1 MRRGGRGAEG
11 AHDGAV
17 VFVEKVDAVGA
28 SGIPAGGP
36 GLVVFEGEAVALGRG
51 HFSGLDEFIFGG
63 GEIVAGDDAFFAE
76 QHGAAGAGFAGE
88 LHERGEIKLVAAQR
102 ALADNEV
109 VEQARLEPRG
119 DVATQDDVF
128 AVIDAGGEAEA
139 APVFRTGGIE
149 DLAGVAEER
158 GHELG
163 TNRSPARIGDGKR
176 ARVDAVFFLEEFNER
191 FFEAEERGMAEK
203 IEVDAVDV
211 AGRGVAEDGEFEG
224 ADLGV
229 GVGKFGAVF
238 ALGAADAELGM
249 RSPEIAV
256 ELAGERI
263 VFRARGV
270 VTVHAHRGVAKNA
283 VGAAGLGDDVEGVG
297 AISGEA
303 PKGVGGDLVTATAEV
318 GDAGADEFGRF
329 RGKIHAAAG
338 GDAPFE
344 DGDGGVGVAGDL
356 LAEVVG
362 VFVPAAEKGAEAIVI
377 DDDELGPV
385 AGLGGFGGQE
395 RQ

>member
-1 MRRGGRGAEG
+1 MSRRN
-11 AHDGAV
+11 V
-17 VFVEKVDAVGA
+17 
-28 SGIPAGGP
+28 
-36 GLVVFEGEAVALGRG
+36 
-51 HFSGLDEFIFGG
+51 
-63 GEIVAGDDAFFAE
+63 
-76 QHGAAGAGFAGE
+76 
-88 LHERGEIKLVAAQR
+88 
-102 ALADNEV
+102 
-109 VEQARLEPRG
+109 
-119 DVATQDDVF
+119 
-128 AVIDAGGEAEA
+128 
-139 APVFRTGGIE
+139 
-149 DLAGVAEER
+149 
-158 GHELG
+158 
-163 TNRSPARIGDGKR
+163 

-249 RSPEIAV
+249 RAPEIAV

-283 VGAAGLGDDVEGVG
+283 FGAAGLGDDVEGVG

-344 DGDGGVGVAGDL
+344 DGDGSVRVARDL
-356 LAEVVG
+356 LTEVVG
-362 VFVPAAEKGAEAIVI
+362 VFVPAAEERAEAVVI
-377 DDDELGPV
+377 DDDEFGAV
-385 AGLGGFGGQE
+385 AGLGGFGGRE

>member
-1 MRRGGRGAEG
+1 M
-11 AHDGAV
+11 
-17 VFVEKVDAVGA
+17 
-28 SGIPAGGP
+28 
-36 GLVVFEGEAVALGRG
+36 
-51 HFSGLDEFIFGG
+51 
-63 GEIVAGDDAFFAE
+63 AGDDAFFAE
-76 QHGAAGAGFAGE
+76 KHGAAGAGFAGE

-119 DVATQDDVF
+119 DVATQDGVF
-128 AVIDAGGEAEA
+128 AVVDAGGEAEA

-249 RSPEIAV
+249 RAPEIAV

-329 RGKIHAAAG
+329 RGKIYAAAG

-344 DGDGGVGVAGDL
+344 DGDGSVRVARDL
-356 LAEVVG
+356 LTKIVG

-385 AGLGGFGGQE
+385 ARLGGFGGRE